1 MLQICADEN
10 SHIVEE
16 AKSKFYQSLVLN
28 LVERTTVRSSATAIG
43 GDWNHLMPKLISEP
57 D

>member
-28 LVERTTVRSSATAIG
+28 LVERTTVRFSATAIG
-43 GDWNHLMPKLISEP
+43 GDWNHLMPELISEP